1 MNKYDSIINLPH
13 YELKNHKRM
22 SIEARSA
29 QFSPFAALVGY
40 SDKIHE
46 TARIT
51 ESKIEISDDMKSII
65 DMKLQLVENNI
76 KQKPQ
81 ITILY
86 FEKDKRK
93 SGGKYIEYTGNV
105 KKIDLIDNIIIFVD
119 GKKISL
125 NNILDLN
132 ADFIKE

>member
-22 SIEARSA
+22 SIKVRSA

-40 SDKIHE
+40 SDEIHE

-132 ADFIKE
+132 ADLIKE